1 VEVGGWEDE
10 PKEGSLDGSWLFP
23 LRTGSFWRSKASN
36 ENEPVIDPEPGTL
49 YESWSLPGA
58 TPNATLGERG
68 IELMDVG
75 DMETDQMDWLLGL
88 RTHFARSLPRTKPVK
103 RRNIRRAQ
111 GETDTDIKFLT
122 SGDLSRTLFYG

>member
-1 VEVGGWEDE
+1 MARVNNREEPPTSIVAAVSLMTTLVRSDGGCVEVGGWEDE

-75 DMETDQMDWLLGL
+75 DMETDQMDW
-88 RTHFARSLPRTKPVK
+88 
-103 RRNIRRAQ
+103 
-111 GETDTDIKFLT
+111 
-122 SGDLSRTLFYG
+122 